1 MPASSAAGLAP
12 SAASEFIS
20 SELKTEIKPDELSD
34 FAQPGSASQVKDKD
48 GVNTNEIPNEEGAE
62 NGVWI
67 NADPIPGCVVCN
79 IGESKRFPLLLYVG
93 TLKVPNTVWEIWT
106 NGLYKSTLHR
116 VIHRGSNY
124 RFVALITSLLVKNL
138 STTFSLLACRKFFFL

>member
-20 SELKTEIKPDELSD
+20 SGLKTEIKPDELSD

-48 GVNTNEIPNEEGAE
+48 GVNTNEIPNEEGGE

-67 NADPIPGCVVCN
+67 NADPMPGCVVCN
-79 IGESKRFPLLLYVG
+79 IGESKCLSLLLYV
-93 TLKVPNTVWEIWT
+93 
-106 NGLYKSTLHR
+106 
-116 VIHRGSNY
+116 
-124 RFVALITSLLVKNL
+124 
-138 STTFSLLACRKFFFL
+138 